1 MTTNTPR
8 HPVQSYTA
16 WLSVGMLLL
25 AGLWFA
31 HSTHA
36 ASCPELL
43 RHQFN
48 SLQTGQPEDLCR
60 YRDKVVL
67 VVNTASYCA
76 YTDQYAGLE
85 RLYRDFKGRGLVVL
99 GFPSNDFGAQ
109 EPGSNQAIARF
120 CRLTYGV
127 EFPMYEKSRVIGP
140 QRNPL
145 FEQLH
150 RRTGEQPAWNF
161 HKYLIDRDGQRVLS
175 FGSAVA
181 PDDPRLL
188 REMQR
193 MLDARKTVRRVT

>member
-1 MTTNTPR
+1 MTTGIAH
-8 HPVQSYTA
+8 HPARTYIA
-16 WLSVGMLLL
+16 WLSAGMLLL
-25 AGLWFA
+25 AGLWFS

-43 RHQFN
+43 RHEFN
-48 SLQTGQPEDLCR
+48 RLQTGQPEDLCR

-109 EPGSNQAIARF
+109 EPGSNQAVARF

-140 QRNPL
+140 RRNPL

-175 FGSAVA
+175 FGSAVP

-193 MLDARKTVRRVT
+193 MLDARKTVRRST